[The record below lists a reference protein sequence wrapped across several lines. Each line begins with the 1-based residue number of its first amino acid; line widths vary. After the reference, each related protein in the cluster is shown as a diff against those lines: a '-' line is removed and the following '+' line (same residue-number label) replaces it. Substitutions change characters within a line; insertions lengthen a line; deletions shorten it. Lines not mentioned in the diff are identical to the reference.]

1 MQDILQ
7 KLENSYSAL
16 SAGQKK
22 VARLFFD
29 NPSVIAFSSALEV
42 GKMVNVSESTVIR
55 LTQKIG
61 YKGYPE
67 AQHLIQRKL
76 AEQRFHADQADRQ
89 ETRSE
94 GQAFLHSLLDAD
106 IANIEKLKHSLKEED
121 LLRVVDEISHAR
133 KVYVTSNLFSFG
145 LGHLFTQWMSMVLD
159 NTEMLMQ
166 GDVQYYQQLS
176 KMDESDVVIVLAFPR
191 YTKNILET
199 VKTAKSQGAAIIS
212 ITDSMDSPV
221 AEHSDILLEAAM
233 NSNLKIDSFTAVV
246 ALLTSIMRF
255 VSVKEHEKVSANL
268 ERVEKM
274 YEEKEIFYRD

>member
-7 KLENSYSAL
+7 KLENSYTKL

-42 GKMVNVSESTVIR
+42 GKMVDVSESTVIR

-67 AQHLIQRKL
+67 AQQQIQRKL
-76 AEQRFHADQADRQ
+76 AEARFYADQREHAEDK
-89 ETRSE
+89 SE
-94 GQAFLHSLLDAD
+94 DQAFLHSLLDAD
-106 IANIEKLKHSLKEED
+106 IANIEKLKQSLKEED
-121 LLRVVDEISHAR
+121 LLRVVDIISHAK
-133 KVYVTSNLFSFG
+133 KVYVTSNLFSYG

-176 KMDESDVVIVLAFPR
+176 KMDESNVVIVLAFPR

-199 VKTAKSQGAAIIS
+199 VKTAKSQGATVIS
-212 ITDSMDSPV
+212 ITDSKDSPV
-221 AEHSDILLEAAM
+221 AAHSDILLEAAM
-233 NSNLKIDSFTAVV
+233 NANLKIDSFTAVV